1 MRQAVTTAI
10 REVRVGESPEPAAP
24 GAGEALLEIA
34 AVGICGSDIAM
45 WNGSDPYA
53 SFPIRQGHEF
63 SGRVSRSGRATLGRL
78 RLASSAPSSPC
89 CPTGSAARACAAT
102 RTRA

>member
-10 REVRVGESPEPAAP
+10 REVRVGETPEPAAP

-63 SGRVSRSGRATLGRL
+63 SGRVLAFGPGTTDRWRSV
-78 RLASSAPSSPC
+78 SSAPSSPP
-89 CPTGSAARACAAT
+89 CPTGRAALASAAI
-102 RTRA
+102 RTHA